1 MELERIS
8 AVIAAIPGVNG
19 VHDLHVWSLG
29 SESHALSCHIFIQD
43 IPPSESEQILRQVQ
57 ERLRETFRIDHT
69 TIQFE
74 HMVCEI
80 ANGCVATVENT
91 HLHPH

>member
-1 MELERIS
+1 L
-8 AVIAAIPGVNG
+8 IASIPGVNS

-29 SESHALSCHIFIQD
+29 SESHALSCHISIQD

-57 ERLRETFRIDHT
+57 ECLRTSFKIDHT

-74 HMVCEI
+74 HVVCEV
-80 ANGCVATVENT
+80 AHGCVVVVEDS
-91 HLHPH
+91 HSHPH